1 MTTSLRSEAS
11 GAHRWQ
17 HVTVLVISIAGIR
30 SNSGLAGSKTSGAHH
45 WQDVTML
52 ATPITGAR
60 SKSNLAGVEDVKGP
74 SPARRHYARDLH
86 HWDPEHQVL
95 V

>member
-1 MTTSLRSEAS
+1 
-11 GAHRWQ
+11 
-17 HVTVLVISIAGIR
+17 
-30 SNSGLAGSKTSGAHH
+30 
-45 WQDVTML
+45 ML

-60 SKSNLAGVEDVKGP
+60 SKSNLAGVEDVKGTSPARRHYARGSHHWSSKSSQASVEDVMGP
-74 SPARRHYARDLH
+74 SPARRHYARDPH